1 MTQLSL
7 DEFRNFFKF
16 YKSEPHQDDALEILW
31 KAMPVSLLENDTS
44 WVVKYR
50 EAPPAPKPVAG
61 PITPEL
67 MQRFSGHPASSYD
80 AAFCDDF
87 NALLAI
93 TGFDTHLTAFQ
104 MLLAQMAHETANW
117 KYMKEIGDAAYFT
130 KMYEGRSD
138 LGNTE
143 KGDGARFSGCGAIQ
157 VTGRANFQQSYNYL
171 RQMEGL
177 NDPRFMEE
185 GTPYVSEKY
194 PFRVCTGWLIANNYF
209 SLCKGGDLL
218 ACTLRLNGGTNGLE
232 DRQYWFDKARKV
244 ITANDLK

>member
-7 DEFRNFFKF
+7 DEFKNFFRY
-16 YKSEPHQDDALEILW
+16 YKGEPHQDDALEILW
-31 KAMPVSLLENDTS
+31 KAMPVSLLENDTA
-44 WVVKYR
+44 WVVKFR
-50 EAPPAPKPVAG
+50 ETPPAPKPSAG
-61 PITPEL
+61 PITAEL
-67 MQRFSGHPASSYD
+67 MQRFSGHPASSFD
-80 AAFCDDF
+80 DTFCSDF
-87 NALLAI
+87 NRLLSI
-93 TGFDTHLTAFQ
+93 TGFDSDLTAFQ

-117 KYMKEIGDAAYFT
+117 VYMKELGDVAYFT

-143 KGDGARFSGCGAIQ
+143 KGDGTRFSGCGAIQ

-194 PFRVCTGWLIANNYF
+194 PFRVCTGWLISNNYLT
-209 SLCKGGDLL
+209 LCKGGDIV
-218 ACTLRLNGGTNGLE
+218 ACTKRLNGGTNGLS
-232 DRQYWFDKARKV
+232 DREHWYRKAQQV
-244 ITANDLK
+244 ITADDLK